1 MRNDEASGR
10 LPLDDDLVAA
20 LAGAAHVVAFTGAGM
35 SAESGVPTFRDAQTG
50 LWQRYDPTELAS
62 PDAFERDPARV
73 WGWYAWRRERA
84 AAASPHA
91 GHHALADW
99 ERQGTELTIA
109 TQNVDGLHQ
118 QAGSTRILE
127 LHGNL
132 HRDVCSADGQRVRAP
147 EPARVAG
154 EPPLCPSC
162 GAPVR
167 PDVVWFG
174 EMLPRAAWDEALAA
188 ARRAD
193 VLLSI
198 GTSSL
203 VQPAASIPLQALD
216 AGATV
221 VEINPEPTPLSSQV
235 HDRLPGSA
243 AAVLPQLLA
252 AIGKA
257 AG

>member
-1 MRNDEASGR
+1 M
-10 LPLDDDLVAA
+10 AA
-20 LAGAAHVVAFTGAGM
+20 LAGAGRVMAFTGAGM

-62 PDAFERDPARV
+62 PEAFERDPALV

-91 GHHALADW
+91 GHRALADW
-99 ERQGTELTIA
+99 ERHVAELTVA

-118 QAGSTRILE
+118 QAGSTRVLE

-132 HRDVCSADGQRVRAP
+132 HRDICSAEGHRVSGPTPPRAS
-147 EPARVAG
+147 G
-154 EPPLCPSC
+154 EPPLCPAC
-162 GAPVR
+162 GAPIR

-174 EMLPRAAWDEALAA
+174 EMLPRRAWDGALAA
-188 ARRAD
+188 ARAAN

-235 HDRLPGSA
+235 HYRLPGSA
-243 AAVLPQLLA
+243 AAVLPRLVA
-252 AIGKA
+252 AVG
-257 AG
+257 GRSG